1 MAGESYFAAGGPMG
15 DPGWFCANEEWFI
28 NNSNVRSVMKIT
40 SAEFLKSVVDPAQ
53 LPKDPLPHI
62 AFVGRSNVGKSSLIN
77 SLLQRKK
84 LALTSAT
91 PGKTSLL
98 NFFLIN
104 RAFYFVDFPG
114 YGFARRSR
122 EERSRWGSLTEAY
135 LQNELRL
142 KAVVLL
148 IDLRHGLS
156 EDDRDF
162 LAWLRLHDRRVIVV
176 FTKADKLKTAERTI
190 KLNEYSSTLPGV
202 AAEDQ
207 VVYSVVK
214 AWGREELWRAINALI

>member
-1 MAGESYFAAGGPMG
+1 MVGKNKTMPPWGRIEK
-15 DPGWFCANEEWFI
+15 WFND
-28 NNSNVRSVMKIT
+28 NLNVRAPMKIT
-40 SAEFLKSVVDPAQ
+40 SAEFIKSVADQAQ
-53 LPKDPLPHI
+53 LPREPFPHI

-104 RAFYFVDFPG
+104 RSFYFVDFPG

-122 EERSRWGSLTEAY
+122 EERSRWGGLTEAY
-135 LQNELRL
+135 LQNESRL

-156 EDDRDF
+156 EDDQDF
-162 LAWLRLHDRRVIVV
+162 LAWLHLHDRRVIVV
-176 FTKADKLKTAERTI
+176 FTKADKLKTSERRK
-190 KLNEYSSTLPGV
+190 KLNEYSTALPGV
-202 AAEDQ
+202 AAEHQ
-207 VVYSVVK
+207 VAYSVVK
-214 AWGREELWRAINALI
+214 AWGREELWRAIKSLI